1 MKKTTIL
8 DSENYIGRASIVG
21 LESNISEGH
30 KSDITVKQWIWIN
43 GLEEYIFGSIYNWNF
58 LPSFWSI
65 LTWKK
70 IVMTHI

>member
-30 KSDITVKQWIWIN
+30 KSDITVKQWI
-43 GLEEYIFGSIYNWNF
+43 
-58 LPSFWSI
+58 
-65 LTWKK
+65 
-70 IVMTHI
+70 